1 MKKNIWFW
9 LPRILG
15 ILFSVFLGLFSL
27 DVFQI
32 QAPPLQLLVG
42 FLMHNIPALIV
53 LLATLVAWKWE
64 RLGGLLFLVIA
75 IAAYFFFFHGD
86 WPYGAIFSAILAL
99 IGLLF
104 LWSSRRA
111 R

>member
-1 MKKNIWFW
+1 MKKTIWFW
-9 LPRILG
+9 LPRISGL
-15 ILFSVFLGLFSL
+15 LFSVFLGLFAL
-27 DVFQI
+27 DVFDI
-32 QAPPLQLLVG
+32 QAPLQQLLIG
-42 FLMHNIPALIV
+42 FAIHLIPALVI
-53 LLATLVAWKWE
+53 LFATLIAWRWE

-75 IAAYFFFFHGD
+75 ITAYFFFFHGD

-104 LWSSRRA
+104 LWSARRA